1 VILGRA
7 IPDEVIEKERPAA
20 IAVPLAR
27 LGRLEEADQL
37 AASGHYAERPP
48 RAHAAAAAVGVPD
61 EPDAPPQNRS
71 PSRTIITAE
80 ARGCTIGRPPVSRR
94 RLDSTPSRPST

>member
-1 VILGRA
+1 
-7 IPDEVIEKERPAA
+7 VIEKERPAA
-20 IAVPLAR
+20 IAVPLAQ
-27 LGRLEEADQL
+27 LGRLEEAHQL
-37 AASGHYAERPP
+37 AASGPYAERPC

-61 EPDAPPQNRS
+61 EQTRFPRNRS

-80 ARGCTIGRPPVSRR
+80 ARGCAIGRPPESRR